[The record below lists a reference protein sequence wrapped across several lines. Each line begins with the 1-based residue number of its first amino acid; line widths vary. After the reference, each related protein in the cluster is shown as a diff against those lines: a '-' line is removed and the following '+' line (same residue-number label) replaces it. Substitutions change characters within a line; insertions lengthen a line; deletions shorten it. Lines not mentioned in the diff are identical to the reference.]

1 MKSMRAQGFT
11 VSTAAIKS
19 LLMNTGGKI
28 MSEYRREP
36 LRVLE
41 KLSYEQLLLAQI
53 SRCLEMIPFSY
64 NLFEGSVIA
73 LFNMIPLLERE
84 KDEEFQ
90 KEVEAAKIKLRFLTG
105 KYRGFGGM
113 RTEIVR
119 KVEHYNA
126 YSLFNACVNFL
137 HRRKMLWTEITKE
150 FWE

>member
-1 MKSMRAQGFT
+1 
-11 VSTAAIKS
+11 
-19 LLMNTGGKI
+19 
-28 MSEYRREP
+28 MSEYRRGEP

-53 SRCLEMIPFSY
+53 SRCLEMIPISY
-64 NLFEGSVIA
+64 NLFEGAVIG

-90 KEVEAAKIKLRFLTG
+90 KEVENAKMKLKFLTG

-113 RTEIVR
+113 LTEIVEE
-119 KVEHYNA
+119 KEQYNA
-126 YSLFNACVNFL
+126 YALFNACVNFL
-137 HRRKMLWTEITKE
+137 HRRKMLWTEVTKE